1 MNLSPRWRY
10 RGRGR
15 PLAHAPRHRPQP
27 RVLEVGGRGGSAL
40 GGFLCHGRT
49 SSMGWGGEEEV
60 RRRGRGREEEARRR
74 GRGGEEEARR
84 RGDLGALLALHSRP
98 LPAKA
103 LAGNRAVKGDG
114 EVRDSGEER
123 GQGDVSDERLGTDNV
138 KEVNSIDE
146 CNGSIE
152 SNSSDQH
159 SRSSVK
165 AAISHHHAASGGVP
179 HGELSMPSPLP
190 GYRRVCEAWGG
201 HSDQQVFGLHPKVAA
216 STPWGRPHSPRP
228 RREGS
233 YEDSFSD
240 QDIF

>member
-27 RVLEVGGRGGSAL
+27 RVLELGGRGSSAL

-60 RRRGRGREEEARRR
+60 RRR

-103 LAGNRAVKGDG
+103 LAGNRAVKGGG

-123 GQGDVSDERLGTDNV
+123 GQGDVSDERLGIDNV

-159 SRSSVK
+159 SRSSVT
-165 AAISHHHAASGGVP
+165 AASSHHHDASGGVP
-179 HGELSMPSPLP
+179 HGELSMPSPLL
-190 GYRRVCEAWGG
+190 GYRGMGEAWGG
-201 HSDQQVFGLHPKVAA
+201 HSDQQVFGLHPEVAA
-216 STPWGRPHSPRP
+216 STTCSWPHSPWP
-228 RREGS
+228 SREGS
-233 YEDSFSD
+233 YEDGFSD
-240 QDIF
+240 QDVF